1 MSKYLKYLLIILGLS
16 NSIDFIVLLFNY
28 SNNYEH
34 RILSFEVSKITK
46 MFFNLIL
53 ATILLIPV
61 LKEMITNKKQQN
73 ENKKE

>member
-46 MFFNLIL
+46 LFFNLIL
-53 ATILLIPV
+53 ATILLI
-61 LKEMITNKKQQN
+61 QC
-73 ENKKE
+73 

>member
-1 MSKYLKYLLIILGLS
+1 MPKFLKYLLIILGLS
-16 NSIDFIVLLFNY
+16 NSIDFIILLFNY

-46 MFFNLIL
+46 MFFHLIL

>member
-1 MSKYLKYLLIILGLS
+1 MPKFLKYLLIILGLS

-46 MFFNLIL
+46 LFFNLIL

>member
-1 MSKYLKYLLIILGLS
+1 
-16 NSIDFIVLLFNY
+16 LFNY

-61 LKEMITNKKQQN
+61 LKEMITNKKQGN

>member
-1 MSKYLKYLLIILGLS
+1 MPKFLKYLLIILGLS
-16 NSIDFIVLLFNY
+16 NSIDFIILLFNY

-46 MFFNLIL
+46 MFFHLIL

-61 LKEMITNKKQQN
+61 LKEMITNKNQQN
-73 ENKKE
+73 ENNKE

>member
-46 MFFNLIL
+46 LFFNLIL